1 MDMKWSRRIFAVVLC
16 AAMVVNGQFVEVLA
30 AETDDDNFECSD
42 ITECDLL
49 DSNTENELILNDEN
63 RANEIS
69 PDDIETPIKEKVL
82 EDITESHIEESSE
95 FEQLLYEKEESAEN
109 MFTAEP
115 LGSATYS
122 LTYTVQNNEAIAS

>member
-42 ITECDLL
+42 ITECDSL

-95 FEQLLYEKEESAEN
+95 FEQLLYEKEESAEKERAVLYD
-109 MFTAEP
+109 F
-115 LGSATYS
+115 
-122 LTYTVQNNEAIAS
+122 